1 MKTFLRC
8 VREAWTASRKDNT
21 FYYNT
26 LLFENQTEKFRGLAA
41 SIIEEED
48 LKTDLEDVILKTPG
62 NAVGYDVDDARQ
74 VFIEQGR
81 IQ

>member
-1 MKTFLRC
+1 MRTFLRC
-8 VREAWTASRKDNT
+8 VREAWSASRKVNA

-26 LLFENQTEKFRGLAA
+26 LLFDDQTEKFRGLAA

-48 LKTDLEDVILKTPG
+48 LQTDLEGVLLKTPSD
-62 NAVGYDVDDARQ
+62 ADARD
-74 VFIEQGR
+74 VFVVEGR